1 MSEIVSI
8 FISFGLAV
16 AGGFI
21 AGYAMRKIIKV
32 ALVIVGGF
40 IFVMIALQGVGWV
53 EADYQKMTDDTVTF
67 VSNTNIVPQL
77 NSFINNFNIVILAGL
92 SIGGIVGFVK
102 GG

>member
-53 EADYQKMTDDTVTF
+53 EADYQKMTNDTVTF

-92 SIGGIVGFVK
+92 TMGTIVGFVK